1 MVEED
6 KKQDKDKNK
15 KKQKEKQEQEKQ
27 EEELKIIR
35 EIKPEI
41 KEIESEQEK
50 QEGQE
55 VEEFMP
61 AESFEEAVAPVL
73 QKSELEQTVEDV
85 EVPKDEEEKDKEKKG
100 AVRYVE
106 HHDPGYFIGDEDE
119 KEMREEERA
128 ERIMKVTM
136 HDVEKI
142 HHPEPRHFRERPI
155 EFIDDLHRLEGSAE
169 EIMKYEK
176 AGPEKPGNNSPFAKQ
191 ETEIERK
198 IKKYKRRL

>member
-15 KKQKEKQEQEKQ
+15 KKQKEKQAKEK

-41 KEIESEQEK
+41 KEIESEQE
-50 QEGQE
+50 GQE

-61 AESFEEAVAPVL
+61 TDSFEEAVAPIL
-73 QKSELEQTVEDV
+73 QKSNLEQTVEDV
-85 EVPKDEEEKDKEKKG
+85 EVPKDEDEEDKEKKG
-100 AVRYVE
+100 ALRYVE
-106 HHDPGYFIGDEDE
+106 HHDPGYFIGGEDE
-119 KEMREEERA
+119 EERREEERA
-128 ERIMKVTM
+128 ERVMKVTM

-142 HHPEPRHFRERPI
+142 HHAEPRHLKERPI
-155 EFIDDLHRLEGSAE
+155 EFIDDLHRLEGSPD

-176 AGPEKPGNNSPFAKQ
+176 AGPEKPGTDLPFAKQ
-191 ETEIERK
+191 ETDIERRV
-198 IKKYKRRL
+198 KKYKRKL

>member
-1 MVEED
+1 MIEED

-35 EIKPEI
+35 EIKPEL
-41 KEIESEQEK
+41 KEIESE
-50 QEGQE
+50 EGQE
-55 VEEFMP
+55 IDEFIP
-61 AESFEEAVAPVL
+61 TDSFEAAVAPVL
-73 QKSELEQTVEDV
+73 QKTNLEQTVEDV
-85 EVPKDEEEKDKEKKG
+85 EVPKDEDEKDKEKKG

-106 HHDPGYFIGDEDE
+106 HQDPGYFIGGEDE
-119 KEMREEERA
+119 EEKREEERA
-128 ERIMKVTM
+128 ERVMKVTM

-155 EFIDDLHRLEGSAE
+155 EFIDDLHRLEGKAG

-176 AGPEKPGNNSPFAKQ
+176 AGPEKPGTDLPFAKQ
-191 ETEIERK
+191 ETDIERRV
-198 IKKYKRRL
+198 KKYKRKL